1 MAQLLLVFLF
11 TAFLSWSAFAEE
23 IYTGSGFFITTNG
36 YFVTNY
42 HVIQDADKIGLR
54 DVQGKTYEAIVVK
67 VDANNDLALL
77 KVKGTR
83 FSALPVIN
91 SQTVK
96 RGTHVITV
104 GFPNIDI
111 QGKEPKLS
119 EGIVSALSG
128 IQDEPTVF
136 QISVPIQ
143 QGNSGGPM
151 VNMDGNVVGIIA
163 SKLSALYML
172 KNKGSVPENV
182 NYAIKSNY
190 LNELI
195 QTDDRVSKSLLPP
208 TKRPAKNL
216 VELSERV
223 EKAIALVFAIGENV
237 DIKELSAQCFQVIK
251 AGKYADALDLCKQ
264 AAAHGSA
271 SAQHNLGLLY
281 FNGHGIA
288 QDYQEAAKWNRL
300 AAAQGYA
307 SAQTF
312 LGMIY
317 FTGQGVTQNYH
328 EALKWF
334 QLAAAQGDAMGQ
346 SFLGRMYFGGRGVA
360 KDYREAANWFHLAAA
375 QGDAGAQIMLSLMY
389 IYGDGVAKDNVRAY
403 MWASLSA
410 DQETKG
416 KGTGEKGRAKEL
428 RSIAERGMTPSQI
441 AEAQEMAVK
450 CLQSNYKN
458 CD

>member
-1 MAQLLLVFLF
+1 MAQLLL
-11 TAFLSWSAFAEE
+11 AFLLTIFCSWSAAAEE

-42 HVIQDADKIGLR
+42 HVIKDADKIGLR

-77 KVKGTR
+77 KVKGET

-96 RGTHVITV
+96 RGAHVITV

-119 EGIVSALSG
+119 EGIISALSG

-195 QTDDRVSKSLLPP
+195 QTDDGVSKSLLPP
-208 TKRPAKNL
+208 TKRPAENL

-223 EKAIALVFAIGENV
+223 EKAIAMVFAVGKAV
-237 DIKELSAQCFQVIK
+237 DVKELAVQCFRAAK
-251 AGKYADALDLCKQ
+251 DGNYADALNLCKQ
-264 AAAHGSA
+264 AAAQGNA
-271 SAQHNLGLLY
+271 SAQQNLGLLY
-281 FNGHGIA
+281 FNGKGTA
-288 QDYQEAAKWNRL
+288 QDFQEAAKWTRLAAVQGDALAQSFLGIMYFDGKGVSQDYHEAEKWFRL
-300 AAAQGYA
+300 AAAQGNGSAHFFIGAMYA
-307 SAQTF
+307 QG
-312 LGMIY
+312 LGMAQDY
-317 FTGQGVTQNYH
+317 R
-328 EALKWF
+328 EAAKWYR
-334 QLAAAQGDAMGQ
+334 LAAAQGSEGARINLSM
-346 SFLGRMYFGGRGVA
+346 MYILGRGVP
-360 KDYREAANWFHLAAA
+360 KDF
-375 QGDAGAQIMLSLMY
+375 
-389 IYGDGVAKDNVRAY
+389 VRAY
-403 MWASLSA
+403 MWAVSSA
-410 DQETKG
+410 LYGNSQA
-416 KGTGEKGRAKEL
+416 EKNL
-428 RSIAERGMTPSQI
+428 RIAASNMTPSQI
-441 AEAQEMAVK
+441 AEAQEMAEK
-450 CLQSNYKN
+450 CIDDGYKN

>member
-1 MAQLLLVFLF
+1 MAQLLLAFLF
-11 TAFLSWSAFAEE
+11 TAFLSWSASAEE

-42 HVIQDADKIGLR
+42 HVIKSADKIGLR
-54 DVQGKTYEAIVVK
+54 DVHGKTYEAIIVK

-172 KNKGSVPENV
+172 KNRGSVPENV

-223 EKAIALVFAIGENV
+223 EKTIALVFAIGKNV
-237 DIKELSAQCFQVIK
+237 DIKELSAQCSQAMK
-251 AGKYADALDLCKQ
+251 AGKYADGLDLCKQ

-271 SAQHNLGLLY
+271 NA
-281 FNGHGIA
+281 
-288 QDYQEAAKWNRL
+288 
-300 AAAQGYA
+300 
-307 SAQTF
+307 T
-312 LGMIY
+312 
-317 FTGQGVTQNYH
+317 
-328 EALKWF
+328 
-334 QLAAAQGDAMGQ
+334 
-346 SFLGRMYFGGRGVA
+346 
-360 KDYREAANWFHLAAA
+360 
-375 QGDAGAQIMLSLMY
+375 
-389 IYGDGVAKDNVRAY
+389 
-403 MWASLSA
+403 
-410 DQETKG
+410 
-416 KGTGEKGRAKEL
+416 
-428 RSIAERGMTPSQI
+428 
-441 AEAQEMAVK
+441 
-450 CLQSNYKN
+450 
-458 CD
+458 